1 MSSIAPSDT
10 VNTLETQLVKRLCDT
25 LASYLD
31 AEHVAQCVR
40 AYEFGAAAHAGQFRK
55 SGEPYICHPIAVAI
69 SLAEIR
75 MDADGITAAILHDV
89 IEDTGVSKQE
99 LARQFNNEVAELVD
113 GVTKLTKIDNKSHAE
128 AQGENVRKMFLAMA
142 KDLRV
147 IIVKLAD
154 RLHNMETLGVMQ
166 PPKKR
171 RIARETLDIYA
182 PIANRLGMNTMRHKL
197 EGLSF
202 EAMYPFR
209 YAVLSSNIKKA
220 RGNRSKMID
229 TIENN
234 IRARLQEAPFPC
246 DVMGREK
253 NIYSIYKKMVKKKI
267 PLADVFDVY
276 AFRIYCDDVDACY
289 RVLGMMHN
297 LYKPIPGRFKDYIAL
312 PKENGYQS
320 LHSVLIGPYGVPIE
334 VQIRTHE
341 MHRMSESGI
350 AAHWLYKSDT
360 DKTRNFQAIANE
372 WLKNLLEIQKSAGD
386 SLEFIDNLKVDFF
399 PQEVFVFTPNGAII
413 KLPRGSTIVD
423 FAYAVHTDLGNACV
437 SARID
442 KQLIPLQTQLESGV
456 TVEIITA
463 EHARPNPLWIN
474 YVITARARTAIR
486 NRLKHIEGEE
496 ALGLGRRLLENE
508 LAAMNVQLA
517 QISEEKISSLLKIM
531 GIKTFNKLLE
541 DIGLGNKMPFLVA
554 KQLTQDDVHTH
565 IKLDDGAK
573 SQNHPLMIKGTE
585 GMVVT
590 MAKCCR
596 PIPGD
601 AIIGF
606 FNPGK
611 GIVVH
616 QHDCH
621 NHALI
626 KKKQNN
632 WLDVEW
638 EQDAKGDFATEIRID
653 ILNQRGSL
661 ATIASTISAMDS
673 NIENVTVVDQDARVS
688 VDSIILTARNRVHL
702 AQIMRRL
709 KELSIVLKI
718 TRVKG

>member
-1 MSSIAPSDT
+1 M
-10 VNTLETQLVKRLCDT
+10 
-25 LASYLD
+25 
-31 AEHVAQCVR
+31 
-40 AYEFGAAAHAGQFRK
+40 
-55 SGEPYICHPIAVAI
+55 
-69 SLAEIR
+69 
-75 MDADGITAAILHDV
+75 
-89 IEDTGVSKQE
+89 
-99 LARQFNNEVAELVD
+99 
-113 GVTKLTKIDNKSHAE
+113 
-128 AQGENVRKMFLAMA
+128 
-142 KDLRV
+142 
-147 IIVKLAD
+147 
-154 RLHNMETLGVMQ
+154 
-166 PPKKR
+166 
-171 RIARETLDIYA
+171 
-182 PIANRLGMNTMRHKL
+182 
-197 EGLSF
+197 
-202 EAMYPFR
+202 
-209 YAVLSSNIKKA
+209 
-220 RGNRSKMID
+220 
-229 TIENN
+229 
-234 IRARLQEAPFPC
+234 
-246 DVMGREK
+246 
-253 NIYSIYKKMVKKKI
+253 
-267 PLADVFDVY
+267 
-276 AFRIYCDDVDACY
+276 
-289 RVLGMMHN
+289 
-297 LYKPIPGRFKDYIAL
+297 
-312 PKENGYQS
+312 
-320 LHSVLIGPYGVPIE
+320 
-334 VQIRTHE
+334 
-341 MHRMSESGI
+341 
-350 AAHWLYKSDT
+350 
-360 DKTRNFQAIANE
+360 
-372 WLKNLLEIQKSAGD
+372 
-386 SLEFIDNLKVDFF
+386 KVDLF

-463 EHARPNPLWIN
+463 EHARPNPLWLN
-474 YVITARARTAIR
+474 YVITARARSAIR

-508 LAAMNVQLA
+508 LTSMNMQLS
-517 QISEEKISSLLKIM
+517 QISEEKIASLLKIM
-531 GIKTFNKLLE
+531 GIKSFNKLLE

-565 IKLDDGAK
+565 VKLNDSIKN
-573 SQNHPLMIKGTE
+573 QNRPLMIKGTE

-601 AIIGF
+601 SIIGF

-638 EQDAKGDFATEIRID
+638 EQDVKGDFATEIRIE

-688 VDSIILTARNRVHL
+688 VDSITLTARNRVHL